1 METRKFRKKRKPEK
15 AEKEKEPETFERVK
29 SPKTLIGMQK
39 KRPKSKKA
47 KKEKENKEKKEKKEK
62 EKDESQQP
70 GLIAI
75 MKAVAERRDSDSS
88 PRTDLVSSAT
98 SKLAANP
105 NLPKSTPPVFVTE
118 ASKAEL
124 KLPAIREEN
133 TQDDIVLTPVN
144 GSKSP
149 SPAVTSNVKDTV
161 KAEPD
166 VPDAIIIDPSTR
178 KKPNDKG
185 DSNTSKSPS
194 LKPTGKSG
202 PGSNAA
208 SESETMANLKADIPK
223 LPVLQNDAD
232 NEEDDDEDD
241 NDTSDKWQTAIT
253 FVNQR
258 IQNRLAKVFAQSI
271 ICRLT

>member
-1 METRKFRKKRKPEK
+1 MESRKFRKKRRAEK
-15 AEKEKEPETFERVK
+15 AEKEKESDTFERVT

-47 KKEKENKEKKEKKEK
+47 KKGKENKEKKEKKEK
-62 EKDESQQP
+62 EKEESQQP

-75 MKAVAERRDSDSS
+75 MKAVAERRDSEST
-88 PRTDLVSSAT
+88 PRSDLASSAT

-133 TQDDIVLTPVN
+133 TQDDIVVTPVN
-144 GSKSP
+144 GPKSP
-149 SPAVTSNVKDTV
+149 NPAVKSNVQDNV

-178 KKPNDKG
+178 KRPDDKS

-194 LKPTGKSG
+194 LKPTGKN
-202 PGSNAA
+202 GSSTDPA

-223 LPVLQNDAD
+223 LPVLQSDAD
-232 NEEDDDEDD
+232 NEDVDEEDD
-241 NDTSDKWQTAIT
+241 NDTSDNWQTAIT

-258 IQNRLAKVFAQSI
+258 IQNRLAKVFA
-271 ICRLT
+271 